1 MSTEVEGLR
10 VILTGATGMV
20 GEGVLLECLENPAI
34 GRVLMVNRKPFAMKH
49 AKLTELIV
57 PDFLKLDGASGELA
71 GYHACFYCAGIS
83 STGMSEADYSRI
95 TYDTPL
101 HFAETLAKLN
111 PQMVFC
117 HVSGAQTDSSEKGRI
132 MWARVKG
139 KAENALLRLPFRHVY
154 NFRPGFMKPTALQR
168 NVKSY
173 YKAIGSL
180 YPLLRVA
187 FPNHVSTLRDVGRA
201 MINSVIQGYPK
212 QILEVRDINALADIQ
227 ISSIN

>member
-1 MSTEVEGLR
+1 MATEVEGLR

-49 AKLTELIV
+49 TKLTELIV
-57 PDFLKLDGASGELA
+57 PDFLKLDGVVRELA
-71 GYHACFYCAGIS
+71 GYDACFYCAGIS
-83 STGMSEADYSRI
+83 SAGMSEADYIRI

-101 HFAETLAKLN
+101 HFAETLAQLN

-139 KAENALLRLPFRHVY
+139 KAENDLMQLPFRRVY
-154 NFRPGFMKPTALQR
+154 NFRPGFMKPTALQT

-173 YKAIGSL
+173 YKAIGWL
-180 YPLLRVA
+180 YPLLRMA

-201 MINSVIQGYPK
+201 MIHCVIQGYPK
-212 QILEVRDINALADIQ
+212 QILEVKDINTFV
-227 ISSIN
+227 NV